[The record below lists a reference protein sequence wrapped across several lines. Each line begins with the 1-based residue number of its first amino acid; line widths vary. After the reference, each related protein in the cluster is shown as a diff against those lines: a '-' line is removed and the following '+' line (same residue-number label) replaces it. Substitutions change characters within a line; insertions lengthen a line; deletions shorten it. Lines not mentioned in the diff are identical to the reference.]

1 MRHEPVKFTKDQLQQ
16 LVEQTKMFKSYFAN
30 VESYIKMGQSSLQF
44 FPWMEYTNVGER
56 METGL
61 EQAIIYRKYFCMMEM
76 YLGLVAANSDLW
88 HKMYIDPTV
97 EDKMR

>member
-16 LVEQTKMFKSYFAN
+16 LVEQTKMFKSYFVN
-30 VESYIKMGQSSLQF
+30 LESCIKMGQSNLKL

-56 METGL
+56 METSL

-76 YLGLVAANSDLW
+76 WLGMVAANNDLW
-88 HKMYIDPTV
+88 HTMYINPTA
-97 EDKMR
+97 EDKM